1 MEEADGLEIEDVNT
15 TDGGDGG
22 ETTNCG
28 TQQNPKKPKKA
39 RKDRTPITVGLMRQ
53 VFTEVNDEG
62 MPTQPLEFVKGY
74 ANQVSAILRNT
85 VTINTG
91 CLSAPE

>member
-1 MEEADGLEIEDVNT
+1 
-15 TDGGDGG
+15 
-22 ETTNCG
+22 
-28 TQQNPKKPKKA
+28 
-39 RKDRTPITVGLMRQ
+39 MRQ

-62 MPTQPLEFVKGY
+62 MLTQPPEFVKGY
-74 ANQVSAILRNT
+74 VNQVSAILRNT